1 MIDDDDRMII
11 GDPDISAPFFIVFL
25 VVILLVIFWR

>member
-11 GDPDISAPFFIVFL
+11 GDPDPHIPFVLGLVF
-25 VVILLVIFWR
+25 VICFIFWII